1 VACHRPTAF
10 PAVLFPVTLL
20 VAVALSGCGTL
31 TATSGTSISTMEPA
45 AAAPVPAAPEY
56 AEIVPPSAAPR
67 RTPAAPSR
75 PATAASY
82 GTASPPLEE
91 VREIRDSLHISRSI
105 DLVTPP
111 DDLWERIRN
120 GFAMPNLGSPIV
132 LDRQIWY
139 ASRPGDIKRM
149 VDRSKRYL
157 YHIVEALEK
166 RGMPT
171 ELALLPMVESAFN
184 PMAYSSAKASGL
196 WQFIPSTGK
205 SYNLQQNWW
214 YDARR
219 DIIASTNAA
228 LDYLQFLY
236 DMHGDWH
243 LALASYNWGENA
255 VARAIEKNRK
265 AGLPT
270 DYLSLTMPQE
280 TRYYVPKLQALKNI
294 IARPQAFNIN
304 LDHIPN
310 ERYFV
315 TVPIKNIDIRLA
327 AALAEMPV
335 EELIALNPA
344 HNRPVIA
351 HSDTLVLPTDRAE
364 VFRTNLESHD
374 KPLVSWRAYTLQ
386 KGDKLDKLA
395 SNTGITLARLKQVN
409 DITARTRVAPGLQI
423 LLPVKG
429 SGAAAQPLPAMFS
442 PPPVPERPKT
452 ATVQRTVVQKTT
464 HTVVKGETLT
474 SIANRYDVSVEDLR
488 RWNQIGR
495 LAAGQK
501 LKIERN
507 VVVSSPAPRAATTPR
522 KASVVKKPAPGAT
535 KSQPASRVRAA
546 TKAPRTAT

>member
-1 VACHRPTAF
+1 VASHRPAAF
-10 PAVLFPVTLL
+10 PGVLFATALL
-20 VAVALSGCGTL
+20 LATVLSGCGTVPVSHD
-31 TATSGTSISTMEPA
+31 TA
-45 AAAPVPAAPEY
+45 AATTAATAAPTVAGPEY
-56 AEIVPPSAAPR
+56 AELIAPGRPAARRVPVGPPT
-67 RTPAAPSR
+67 TPAVAI
-75 PATAASY
+75 Y
-82 GTASPPLEE
+82 GSASPPLEE
-91 VREIRDSLHISRSI
+91 IREIRDSLPISRTI

-111 DDLWERIRN
+111 DDLWVRIRH
-120 GFAMPNLGSPIV
+120 GFAMPNLGSPLV

-139 ASRPGDIKRM
+139 AARPGDIKRM

-255 VARAIEKNRK
+255 VARAIERNRK

-294 IARPQAFNIN
+294 IARPQAFNID

-315 TVPIKNIDIRLA
+315 TVPTKDIDIRLA

-351 HSDTLVLPTDRAE
+351 HSDTLVLPADRVA
-364 VFRTNLESHD
+364 VFRANLETHD
-374 KPLVSWRAYTLQ
+374 KPLVSWQAYTLK
-386 KGDKLDKLA
+386 KGDKLDQLA
-395 SNTGITLARLKQVN
+395 SSTGITLARLRQVN
-409 DITARTRVAPGLQI
+409 GITARTRVAPGLQL

-429 SGAAAQPLPAMFS
+429 SGAAALPLPAMFS
-442 PPPVPERPKT
+442 PPPAPERVRT
-452 ATVQRTVVQKTT
+452 TRTVVQKTT
-464 HTVVKGETLT
+464 HTVAKGETLT
-474 SIANRYDVSVEDLR
+474 SIANRYDVSIDDLR
-488 RWNQIGR
+488 RWNPIGR

-507 VVVSSPAPRAATTPR
+507 VTVSSPAPRATAAPR
-522 KASVVKKPAPGAT
+522 KAGAAMKASPRT
-535 KSQPASRVRAA
+535 SKSQPASRGPASN
-546 TKAPRTAT
+546 KAPRTAS

>member
-1 VACHRPTAF
+1 VARHRPTTF
-10 PAVLFPVTLL
+10 PEVVFATALLAVTT
-20 VAVALSGCGTL
+20 LSGCSTVAMSPGVSTP
-31 TATSGTSISTMEPA
+31 TAAPA
-45 AAAPVPAAPEY
+45 AALPVGSSPEFAELITSAPRSAPAAP
-56 AEIVPPSAAPR
+56 AGNSSPVAI
-67 RTPAAPSR
+67 
-75 PATAASY
+75 Y
-82 GTASPPLEE
+82 GSASPPLEE
-91 VREIRDSLHISRSI
+91 VREVRDSLPIARSI
-105 DLVTPP
+105 DLITPP
-111 DDLWERIRN
+111 DDLWVRVRH
-120 GFAMPNLGSPIV
+120 GFAMPNLDSTLV

-139 ASRPGDIKRM
+139 AARPGDIKRM

-157 YHIVEALEK
+157 YHIVDALEK

-236 DMHGDWH
+236 GMHGDWH

-255 VARAIEKNRK
+255 VARAIERNRK

-294 IARPQAFNIN
+294 IAKPEAFNID

-315 TVPIKNIDIRLA
+315 TVPTKDIDIHLA
-327 AALAEMPV
+327 AALAEMSV
-335 EELIALNPA
+335 EELMALNPA

-351 HSDTLVLPTDRAE
+351 HSDTLVLPKDRVE
-364 VFRTNLESHD
+364 VFRANLESHD
-374 KPLVSWRAYTLQ
+374 RPLVSWRAYTLK

-395 SNTGITLARLKQVN
+395 SSTGITLARLRQVN
-409 DITARTRVAPGLQI
+409 GITARTRVAPGLQL
-423 LLPVKG
+423 LLPLK
-429 SGAAAQPLPAMFS
+429 GAAAQPLPAMFS
-442 PPPVPERPKT
+442 PPPVAERART
-452 ATVQRTVVQKTT
+452 TRTVVQKST
-464 HTVVKGETLT
+464 HTVARGETLT

-488 RWNQIGR
+488 RWNPIGR
-495 LAAGQK
+495 LLAGQK
-501 LKIERN
+501 LNIERS
-507 VVVSSPAPRAATTPR
+507 VTVSSPAPRASATPR
-522 KASVVKKPAPGAT
+522 KAGAAGKAPARTSKP
-535 KSQPASRVRAA
+535 QPASRVRADS
-546 TKAPRTAT
+546 KAPRTSS